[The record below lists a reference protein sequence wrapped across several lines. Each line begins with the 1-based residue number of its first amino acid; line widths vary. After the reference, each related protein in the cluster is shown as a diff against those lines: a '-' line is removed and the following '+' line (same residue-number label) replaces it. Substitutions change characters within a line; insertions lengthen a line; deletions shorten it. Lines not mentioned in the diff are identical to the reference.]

1 MAIKRYIATAD
12 NTITDAFQTD
22 LSTRGT
28 GSNMGAAD
36 TLEAFYIYGQVSSSA
51 GTTAEKSRILVQF
64 DIDKMNEDRT
74 NDLIP
79 ASGNVAWH
87 LNLYNAPHA
96 FTLPKDYKMVIKV
109 SSGSW
114 QEGRGLDMDN
124 YTDQTYE
131 GTGSNWVRK
140 GAPGDGYSTWLTEG
154 GDFAESDLSVVF
166 SGSFIDGTE
175 DLSVDISDIV
185 EDWMTGGVKASANVQ
200 VHASATAANL
210 DDKKFT
216 LVDSQGT
223 IVIFKFDKDV
233 TDSGTGAVGA
243 LKVIGLS
250 GLGSVAAI
258 ASKIIESVNNITELR
273 ITASTSDSGSDYFTL
288 TQDDLGLAGN
298 TIGGPGD
305 LVLTGTIGTNG
316 LVSSNKFVN
325 GTGIPNYGLG
335 VFLSSSYETG
345 SHSYY
350 TKKFFAR
357 SSEYFF
363 LRPNLEARW
372 DSATKDESGNVYLSS
387 SLVSGDDNLN
397 TLYYYNYIRG
407 QLKDIPDENLNGE
420 TQSGTVKLYLF
431 SASADGSK
439 PVGMRTEDAFLLP
452 KGGGVASDGNRV
464 VVGGK
469 HKTLGPGIYTASFA
483 LNNDSIK
490 SFFPVWALRAPSAG
504 SDTQFHTASLVGI
517 QDFISAGS
525 PDNNPDSSYVTAIEN
540 LKPNYSREEEARFRL
555 FVRSKNWNPNSYT
568 TMQSSIPSKI
578 IEDAYY
584 KVFRIV
590 DDYEVF
596 GYGTGSA
603 ISPQETGSVGSYT
616 RLSYDIS
623 GNYFDLDMSLL
634 QTGYE
639 YGLKFAYYSNGS
651 HREQKEIFKFKVED

>member
-12 NTITDAFQTD
+12 NTITNAYKMD
-22 LSTRGT
+22 LTTRGT
-28 GSNMGAAD
+28 GSNMGSAD

-64 DIDKMNEDRT
+64 DVDKMSTDRT
-74 NDLIP
+74 NGLIP

-87 LNLYNAPHA
+87 LNLYNAPHS

-109 SSGSW
+109 CSGSW
-114 QEGRGLDMDN
+114 QEGTGLDMDN

-154 GDFAESDLSVVF
+154 GDFAESSLSVVF
-166 SGSFIDGTE
+166 TGSFTDGTE

-185 EDWMTGGVKASANVQ
+185 EDWMAGGVAATALLKASE
-200 VHASATAANL
+200 TGTIP
-210 DDKKFT
+210 DDYNGAQFT
-216 LVDSQGT
+216 LTDSQGT
-223 IVIFKFDKDV
+223 SITYVFD
-233 TDSGTGAVGA
+233 TSTTTSEGST
-243 LKVIGLS
+243 IGVS
-250 GLGSVAAI
+250 GLDTKT
-258 ASKIIESVNNITELR
+258 KIIQKVRDVVNNTTQLR
-273 ITASTSDSGSDYFTL
+273 ITATDEFSADPQDGIDL
-288 TQDDLGLAGN
+288 TMDDIGLAGN
-298 TIGGPGD
+298 NNGGLGVLDITGASGD
-305 LVLTGTIGTNG
+305 QLFRSYN
-316 LVSSNKFVN
+316 FRN
-325 GTGIPNYGLG
+325 GTGIPNHGLG

-372 DSATKDESGNVYLSS
+372 DSTTKDESGNVYLSS

-397 TLYYYNYIRG
+397 TLYYYNYVRG
-407 QLKDIPDENLNGE
+407 QLKDIPDGNLNGE

-464 VVGGK
+464 VIGGK

-483 LNNDSIK
+483 FNDDTVE
-490 SFFPVWALRAPSAG
+490 SFYPVWALRAPSAG

-525 PDNNPDSSYVTAIEN
+525 PNSNPDSSYVTTISN
-540 LKPNYSREEEARFRL
+540 LKATYSRKEEARFRL
-555 FVRSKNWNPNSYT
+555 FTRSKNWNPNNYT
-568 TMQSSIPSKI
+568 IMQSKVPSEV
-578 IEDAYY
+578 IENAYFSLY
-584 KVFRIV
+584 RIV
-590 DDYEVF
+590 DEYEIIA
-596 GYGTGSA
+596 YGTGSA
-603 ISPQETGSVGSYT
+603 LSPQETGSVGSYT

-634 QTGYE
+634 QAGYE

-651 HREQKEIFKFKVED
+651 YKEQGEIFKFKVED